1 MIPLIVVSGLL
12 ATACGSESPTGTVE
26 VSGLPRAL
34 SPEESHLIDAGNDF
48 TFRLLREVHRLEPD
62 SNLFLAPLSA
72 SMALGM
78 TLNGAAANTFEEMR
92 QTLGFGFISLQEIN
106 QGYRDLMDLL
116 VELDPGVDLGIGNS
130 IWYRKGFSVREDFL
144 DRATQ
149 YFDAVVQELDFSS
162 SRAPDVING
171 WVQDETNGEIRAIVD
186 PPISPLTVMFLINA
200 TYFKARWTHRF
211 DKQKTVEAD
220 FFQQDGS
227 RPRIPL
233 MEITD
238 TLPYAETEMLQAVD
252 LPYGGGA
259 FSMTLLL
266 PREGVSLGD
275 LVASLGPLSWQT
287 VVDSLEEREGT
298 VHLPRF
304 RMEWG
309 AVLNETLRSMGMV
322 DAFVS
327 GAADF
332 TGLSDEALERGL
344 YVSQVRQKSYVDV
357 DEEGTEAAGVTVVE
371 IWEKAVPDRFSFRAD
386 EPFLFVIRER
396 FSGTVLFAGV
406 FMTPPKA

>member
-1 MIPLIVVSGLL
+1 MIPFLIVFAVL
-12 ATACGSESPTGTVE
+12 ATGCGSESATGPAE
-26 VSGLPRAL
+26 ISGLPRAL
-34 SPEESHLIDAGNDF
+34 SLEESHLIDAGNDF
-48 TFRLLREVHRLEPD
+48 TFRLLREVYRPEPD

-72 SMALGM
+72 SIALGM
-78 TLNGAAANTFEEMR
+78 TLNGASGNTFDEMR
-92 QTLGFGFISLQEIN
+92 GTLGFGLMTLQEVN
-106 QGYRDLMDLL
+106 QGYRDLIDLL
-116 VELDPGVDLGIGNS
+116 VELDTGVELGIGNS
-130 IWYRKGFSVREDFL
+130 IWYRAGFSVREDFL

-149 YFDAVVQELDFSS
+149 YFDAVVQGLDFSS
-162 SRAPDVING
+162 SLAPDVING
-171 WVQDETNGEIRAIVD
+171 WVRDQTNGKIKEIVE

-211 DKQKTVEAD
+211 DKNKTVEAD
-220 FFQQDGS
+220 FLHQDGS
-227 RPRIPL
+227 RARIPL

-238 TLPYAETEMLQAVD
+238 TLPYTETEMFQAVD

-259 FSMTLLL
+259 FSMTILL
-266 PREGVSLGD
+266 PGEGASMSD
-275 LVASLGPLSWQT
+275 MVASLNPTSWRAL
-287 VVDSLEEREGT
+287 VGGFAEKEGT

-309 AVLNETLRSMGMV
+309 KVLNETLRSMGMV

-344 YVSQVRQKSYVDV
+344 YVSQVKQKNYVDV
-357 DEEGTEAAGVTVVE
+357 NEEGTEAAGVTVVE
-371 IWEKAVPDRFSFRAD
+371 ISEKAIPDRFSFRAD
-386 EPFLFVIRER
+386 RPFLFVIRER

-406 FMTPPKA
+406 FMSPPEA